1 MDSVINQICYC
12 IRNYMNKTGDELIIP
27 QSLEEWET
35 LYSCSIEQNI
45 PGIVYDSVRKIREFA
60 LLPQDFKITWKNM
73 VMFNVASQ
81 MRTDEA
87 FGVIYDEFINSGIVP
102 LVVKGAVCRCLYD
115 NPEFRIS
122 GDEDIL
128 IKIEDYDKSH
138 RILKE
143 KGFVFDEDS
152 YNAGLMG
159 KESEITYQ
167 SPNKDLTIE
176 LHIDLFEKD
185 NEVYSSFNKWF
196 ENVFDHPTTVIYK
209 NRELYTLSYT
219 DHFLYLCCHAYK
231 HFVHSGFGI
240 RPVMDIIAMAD
251 KYAGDIDWTYI
262 WSKLKETIADI
273 LFMNI
278 FYIGEKY
285 FGVSMEKFGGYSL
298 IYSDGRSEGLL
309 EEKELLSDLFM
320 AGVHGRSSIDR
331 VQSSLMTLDAVKNQD
346 TSINK
351 SRIKALFPGVK
362 EISGRYKFLKRFPF
376 LLPVA
381 WIMRITVYLKE
392 QKNSE
397 GSIIKE
403 NKSSQIGGNRI
414 RLLEK
419 YKVIQK

>member
-1 MDSVINQICYC
+1 
-12 IRNYMNKTGDELIIP
+12 
-27 QSLEEWET
+27 
-35 LYSCSIEQNI
+35 
-45 PGIVYDSVRKIREFA
+45 
-60 LLPQDFKITWKNM
+60 
-73 VMFNVASQ
+73 
-81 MRTDEA
+81 
-87 FGVIYDEFINSGIVP
+87 
-102 LVVKGAVCRCLYD
+102 
-115 NPEFRIS
+115 
-122 GDEDIL
+122 
-128 IKIEDYDKSH
+128 
-138 RILKE
+138 
-143 KGFVFDEDS
+143 
-152 YNAGLMG
+152 
-159 KESEITYQ
+159 
-167 SPNKDLTIE
+167 
-176 LHIDLFEKD
+176 
-185 NEVYSSFNKWF
+185 
-196 ENVFDHPTTVIYK
+196 
-209 NRELYTLSYT
+209 
-219 DHFLYLCCHAYK
+219 
-231 HFVHSGFGI
+231 
-240 RPVMDIIAMAD
+240 
-251 KYAGDIDWTYI
+251 
-262 WSKLKETIADI
+262 
-273 LFMNI
+273 MNI